1 LAKDVGLPLVRR
13 LFNSAR
19 RELFTPVS
27 LPGPGSRRRRVT
39 QRSVAPEVRS
49 RVVTKLVEAI
59 EETEHLAKSAA
70 KRTKTDG
77 GGISPKER
85 WYQLMGY
92 LAQALDG
99 VLKNLDLE
107 SVKEKM
113 DQMESASPTS
123 SPTSKATRNS
133 TRPRSSP
140 WLQQTAGFSQPARP
154 ARAKACSTQCAQM
167 T

>member
-1 LAKDVGLPLVRR
+1 MAKNVGLPFVRR
-13 LFNSAR
+13 LIETAR
-19 RELFTPVS
+19 RELFTPVP
-27 LPGPGSRRRRVT
+27 LPGPMSRRRRVT

-49 RVVTKLVEAI
+49 RVVSKLVEAI

-70 KRTKTDG
+70 KRTKTGG

-92 LAQALDG
+92 LAQVLDG

-113 DQMESASPTS
+113 DQMEMALDELQRTNPT
-123 SPTSKATRNS
+123 T
-133 TRPRSSP
+133 
-140 WLQQTAGFSQPARP
+140 G
-154 ARAKACSTQCAQM
+154 
-167 T
+167 